1 MKIEEMNIYDMPIWM
16 CAVIDEIS
24 ETCKK
29 ELGACSENDRAC
41 E

>member
-24 ETCKK
+24 ETCLFLHSLTEIRLK
-29 ELGACSENDRAC
+29 NR
-41 E
+41 